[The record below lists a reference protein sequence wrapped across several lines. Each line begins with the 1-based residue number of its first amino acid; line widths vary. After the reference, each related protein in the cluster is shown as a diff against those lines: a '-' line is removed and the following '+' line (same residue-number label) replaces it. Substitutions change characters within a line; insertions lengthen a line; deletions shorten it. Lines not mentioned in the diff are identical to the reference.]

1 MLWKLEGYNMTKII
15 DFPIKPQ
22 NWNRIV
28 LETIKAGKLTIPNG
42 ELKQI
47 LTESEQKIKEQIN
60 WTKS

>member
-1 MLWKLEGYNMTKII
+1 MII

-60 WTKS
+60 GQRTTKENN

>member
-1 MLWKLEGYNMTKII
+1 MSKIL

-28 LETIKAGKLTIPNG
+28 LATIEAGKLTIPNG